1 MPENWEIQMVL
12 KGEMPH
18 SGQSP
23 GAAAGARGAPHPE
36 RSLVAIMIEALEIAR
51 LRRTLTADGSGSAN
65 NRDLLRRSALQ
76 NGVSKDRAQIFLAAP
91 LGFPLLTNG
100 S

>member
-1 MPENWEIQMVL
+1 MVL

-36 RSLVAIMIEALEIAR
+36 CSQEDMVGIMIKELEKAQV
-51 LRRTLTADGSGSAN
+51 RRTLTADGSGSAN